1 MNRRILVAMSGG
13 VDSSVAAALL
23 VEAGHEVIGVT
34 MKTFCYDET
43 AGPSRTCCGLDGILD
58 ARSVADRLGIRHL
71 VFDVEE
77 EFTRDVID
85 DFVDEYAA
93 GRTPNPCVR
102 CNSNTKFRDLLA
114 RGRALGCDGIATGH
128 YVRAEHS
135 AEGSHLLRGEDAEK
149 DQAYFLWGLPRSMIP
164 QLHFPL
170 GALTKPRVREL
181 ARERGFITADKPESQ
196 EICFV
201 PSGDYREFLSQR
213 LRPRHPALEPGD
225 LVTSDGRV
233 LGRHDGYAGFTV
245 GQRRGLG
252 GGFPEPYFVL
262 EIRPETRQV
271 VVGPR
276 EELTVAGLEA
286 TGANWLTA
294 PPEPGTEVGVQI
306 RHRGRSIPA
315 RIESIENDR
324 WSCRF
329 HAPEPAVT
337 PGQSA
342 VVFSGSR
349 LLGGGRIERTVR
361 LERPDGS
368 TGTEDQYRSSA
379 LRAKA
384 SMASRS
390 ESESSAGMSTRTSTN

>member
-1 MNRRILVAMSGG
+1 MSRRILVAMSGG

-43 AGPSRTCCGLDGILD
+43 QGPSRTCCGLDGILD

-128 YVRAEHS
+128 YVRTEHS
-135 AEGSHLLRGEDAEK
+135 AEGSHLLRGEDSEK
-149 DQAYFLWGLPRSMIP
+149 DQAYFLWGLPRAMIP

-170 GALTKPRVREL
+170 GSLTKPQVREL

-201 PSGDYREFLSQR
+201 PSGDYREFLSR
-213 LRPRHPALEPGD
+213 KLRPRHPALEPGD
-225 LVTSDGRV
+225 LVTSAGEV
-233 LGRHDGYAGFTV
+233 VGRHDGYAGFTV

-252 GGFPEPYFVL
+252 GGFPRPYFVI
-262 EIRPETRQV
+262 EIRPESREV

-276 EELTVAGLEA
+276 EELTVDGLEA
-286 TGANWLTA
+286 TGANWIA
-294 PPEPGTEVGVQI
+294 DQPEPHAEVEVQI
-306 RHRGRSIPA
+306 RHRGRGIPA
-315 RIESIENDR
+315 RIESIDEGR
-324 WSCRF
+324 WTCRF
-329 HAPEPAVT
+329 RSPEPAVT

-349 LLGGGRIERTVR
+349 LLGGGRIERT
-361 LERPDGS
+361 LRPDPEGARND
-368 TGTEDQYRSSA
+368 DQYRRSA

-390 ESESSAGMSTRTSTN
+390 EAESSSGMSTRTSTN